1 MIITLLR
8 KPLEG
13 SVAENTLK
21 HGCGA
26 INIDGTRIGNLVQD
40 TSKNGRSPDRHK
52 STVFQSGLKEDFEG
66 RITTGR
72 WPANFILTH
81 KDGCELK
88 GTKKVKSGTAYQ
100 DNKSKIERQAY
111 GSFNPVNMK
120 GKAGYA
126 GVDGKEEV
134 DNWVC
139 VEGCPVVELDRQS
152 GVSKSTGGRIG
163 NSQGAYS
170 HLGETGFKDNAI
182 KGQPGFGDT
191 GGASRFFKQFKAE
204 DDQ

>member
-21 HGCGA
+21 HDCGA
-26 INIDGTRIGNLVQD
+26 ININATRVGDQVMISTAMSSLGVMHD
-40 TSKNGRSPDRHK
+40 DDWVSKPIQPVES
-52 STVFQSGLKEDFEG
+52 V
-66 RITTGR
+66 GR

-81 KDGCELK
+81 LEGCESK

-100 DNKSKIERQAY
+100 DNKTEKNYVYGGER
-111 GSFNPVNMK
+111 GSFNPTKLN

-126 GVDGKEEV
+126 SEDGKENV
-134 DNWVC
+134 VNWVC
-139 VEGCPVVELDRQS
+139 VEGCPVKSVDQQS
-152 GVSKSTGGRIG
+152 
-163 NSQGAYS
+163 N
-170 HLGETGFKDNAI
+170 
-182 KGQPGFGDT
+182 GDS
-191 GGASRFFKQFKAE
+191 SRFFKQFKTE